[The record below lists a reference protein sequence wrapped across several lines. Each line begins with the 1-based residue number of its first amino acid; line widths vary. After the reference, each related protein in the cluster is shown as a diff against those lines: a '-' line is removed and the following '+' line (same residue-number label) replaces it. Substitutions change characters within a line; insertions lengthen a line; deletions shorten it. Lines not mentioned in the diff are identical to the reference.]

1 MAGLLA
7 AFILSGN
14 VAGAQAVS
22 DKKVARDAK
31 KQAKTYVKEGWK
43 TAPGHPSI
51 ELQQLRASK
60 IQNTFDDNFQPKF
73 VFGSAQAIGPN
84 YDAAKYQATEL
95 AKINIA
101 GNIASELAGI
111 AQTNIG
117 NAQTDPGQAAA
128 IVKTIGAYKNFV
140 AAKLTNI
147 ISVID
152 MYKQEPGG
160 MTTVSIGLFY
170 DKQEAVKAGMQAVR
184 EEMMKES
191 KELGQELDN
200 LLGIKE

>member
-117 NAQTDPGQAAA
+117 NAQT
-128 IVKTIGAYKNFV
+128 V
-140 AAKLTNI
+140 
-147 ISVID
+147 
-152 MYKQEPGG
+152 
-160 MTTVSIGLFY
+160 
-170 DKQEAVKAGMQAVR
+170 
-184 EEMMKES
+184 
-191 KELGQELDN
+191 
-200 LLGIKE
+200 